1 MHPVSHQFIV
11 AQTEPQNLEKLPCVL
26 YDLDGRIYLREF
38 NGKILAGGFEERAK
52 PVFED
57 GVLPDSP
64 KKRFTVIKPDYGQF
78 AELLEEILHRVPSL
92 KESKFVRLSNIPEI
106 FSPDCRWLLGE
117 SPEIQNY
124 FLAAG
129 LMLDDVG
136 GGIGKALAEVLI
148 KGYAEIDH
156 EVEVS
161 RFLGLH
167 NNRKYL
173 RDRVKEVHSI
183 PYGIQYPF
191 REYETGRKLRMSPIF
206 PVLQEA
212 GAVFGQLMGYER
224 PNYFDK
230 STSHLDEN
238 GSPQFRS
245 AYTNTFGKPHWFDM
259 VANEYRAC
267 RERIGLCDYSSFTK
281 IDLWSK
287 DEREIVDFLQYLCS
301 NDVEIKIGDICH
313 TGMQNEH
320 HGGYEN
326 DCSLA
331 RLSEN
336 HYMMIAPTTQQTRC
350 KAWIRRHLPKGKHS
364 IHLNDVTSAYTAIC
378 IMGPFS
384 RKLLSELTDT
394 DLSPKN
400 FPFFTYKELDVGL
413 ANGVRTFN
421 LTHTGELGYVLYIP
435 NEFALHV
442 YTQLWEKGQQYGINH
457 CGYYAMRAL
466 RVEKFFA
473 FWGQDLNTF
482 TTPLEC
488 GRTWRVKFDKKFIG
502 HDALQKQKEEGVNR
516 IYIQLLVEDHDVDI
530 DIWPSGNEP
539 IYRNGVLCGQTTTT
553 SYGFTF
559 LKQVCLGFVQNI
571 AEDGQLLPVTHDYIL
586 NGEFEIEIC
595 GIRFPCKINLHSPN
609 LPTLYPD
616 QEREQYQATRTV
628 K

>member
-1 MHPVSHQFIV
+1 M
-11 AQTEPQNLEKLPCVL
+11 EPEKLKQLPCVL

-38 NGKILAGGFEERAK
+38 NGKVLAGGFEERAK
-52 PVFED
+52 PAFED
-57 GVLPDSP
+57 GKLPDSP

-92 KESKFVRLSNIPEI
+92 KESKFIRLSNIPEI
-106 FSPDCRWLLGE
+106 FSPDCRWILGE

-124 FLAAG
+124 YVAAG
-129 LMLDDVG
+129 MMLDDVG
-136 GGIGKALAEVLI
+136 GGIGKALADILI
-148 KGYAEIDH
+148 QGYAKIDP

-173 RDRVKEVHSI
+173 KDRVKEIHSI
-183 PYGIQYPF
+183 PYSVQYPF
-191 REYETGRKLRMSPIF
+191 PEYVTGRKLRMSPIF

-230 STSHLDEN
+230 SSEFVDEHGN
-238 GSPQFRS
+238 PTFRV
-245 AYTNTFGKPHWFDM
+245 AYTKTFGKPHWFDN
-259 VANEYRAC
+259 VEKEYRAC
-267 RERIGLCDYSSFTK
+267 REAIGLCDYSSFTK

-287 DEREIVDFLQYLCS
+287 GSSEIVDFLQHLCS
-301 NDVEIKIGDICH
+301 NDVDIKIGDICH

-320 HGGYEN
+320 SGGYEN

-364 IHLNDVTSAYTAIC
+364 IHLNDVTSAYTAVC

-394 DLSPKN
+394 DLSAKN

-442 YTQLWEKGQQYGINH
+442 YTQLWEKGQQYGIKH

-473 FWGQDLNTF
+473 FWGQDLDTF

-502 HDALQKQKEEGVNR
+502 RDALVKQRDEGVRR
-516 IYIQLLVEDHDVDI
+516 IYIQCLLDDHDVDI

-539 IYRNGVLCGQTTTT
+539 IYRDGKLCGQTTTT

-559 LKQVCLGFVQNI
+559 KKQVCLGFVQDI
-571 AEDGQLLPVTHDYIL
+571 EEDGSLLPITNDYVL
-586 NGEFEIEIC
+586 NGEYEVEVC

-609 LPTLYPD
+609 LPSLYPD
-616 QEREQYQATRTV
+616 QEREQYQATRS